1 MSSELRGIKPSALVK
16 ILRSEI
22 NCASCEIGLVTAL
35 GPGGPPIW
43 NVKRWW
49 VLTANGKLDYYSERI
64 LEILEAT

>member
-1 MSSELRGIKPSALVK
+1 LSSELRGIKPGALVK

-35 GPGGPPIW
+35 GPSEWPIW

-64 LEILEAT
+64 LEILEVT